1 MLELLLGQI
10 PEAIYFALFM
20 IFTKEIKEKRV
31 IFIILMVIEYLL
43 VMNTQMF
50 SIWTHVI
57 YVILTFL
64 TLKLLYKE
72 KALIIDIFTFGIASL
87 VLIITSLFSGG
98 ITMFDFELGV
108 IMSRLLPFIIII
120 VFNRKLSKIQKIYKL
135 LWNRNDK
142 NKLKMK
148 SATFRC
154 LNIVIFNIMF
164 YAINAGMI
172 YALLIRK

>member
-31 IFIILMVIEYLL
+31 VFTILMVVEYLL
-43 VMNTQMF
+43 AKHLFIFNVWF
-50 SIWTHVI
+50 HVV
-57 YVILTFL
+57 YMILVFL
-64 TLKLLYKE
+64 TLRFLYKD
-72 KALIIDIFTFGIASL
+72 KAQIIDIFIFAIGSL
-87 VLIITSLFSGG
+87 ILIICSIVSAGIYQFSSILGILCSRMTPYITLCLFHKQ
-98 ITMFDFELGV
+98 
-108 IMSRLLPFIIII
+108 LP
-120 VFNRKLSKIQKIYKL
+120 KIQKTYKL

>member
-31 IFIILMVIEYLL
+31 IFVILMVIEYLL
-43 VMNTQMF
+43 VMNVQMF
-50 SIWTHVI
+50 STWVHAI

-87 VLIITSLFSGG
+87 ILIVISLFSSG
-98 ITMFDFELGV
+98 IVMFNFELGV
-108 IMSRLLPFIIII
+108 IMSRLLPFVVIII
-120 VFNRKLSKIQKIYKL
+120 FNCRLSKIQKVYKL

-154 LNIVIFNIMF
+154 LNIVTFNIMF

-172 YALLIRK
+172 YALLMRK